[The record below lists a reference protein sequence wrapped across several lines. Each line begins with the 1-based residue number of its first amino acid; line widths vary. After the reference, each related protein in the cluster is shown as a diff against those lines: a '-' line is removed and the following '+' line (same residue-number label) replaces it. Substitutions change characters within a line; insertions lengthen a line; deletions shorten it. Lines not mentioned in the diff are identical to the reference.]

1 MSSVLKVDA
10 IQNTAGTSAM
20 TIDSSGRVLKP
31 VIPSFMVSAA
41 GTWVA
46 MSTGDKVPFDTDSG
60 NQLFNNG
67 NHFNTSSNAFVAPV
81 AGLYSFSVLL
91 YTANS
96 DTVNAWAPYLN
107 GVIVKLIGSGGL
119 YIQQGESTALDNT
132 TGFTFLLNLSVN
144 DTLDIRAITASD
156 VYNSASMFCGHLV
169 GQEK

>member
-1 MSSVLKVDA
+1 MSSILKVDE
-10 IQNTAGTSAM
+10 IQNTAGTTGL

-31 VIPSFMVSAA
+31 VIPSFMVSGT

-46 MSTGDKVPFDTDSG
+46 QSNGDKVPFNTDTG
-60 NQLFNNG
+60 NQLFDNG
-67 NHFNTSSNAFVAPV
+67 NHFNTSTYAFDAPI

-132 TGFTFLLNLSVN
+132 IGLTFLLNLSAN
-144 DTLDIRAITASD
+144 DAIDIRAVTDSD
-156 VYNSASMFCGHLV
+156 IYVSACMFCGHLV
-169 GQEK
+169 G